1 MYVACFFEK
10 TVSLFEGQKTLLTN
24 TDVVSMSSFLDAQNS
39 CASDESLLLCFE
51 VFVFPFPLNYSCLL
65 FFRSMDRLTSL
76 VADLIVL
83 LN

>member
-10 TVSLFEGQKTLLTN
+10 TVSLFEGQKT
-24 TDVVSMSSFLDAQNS
+24 DIVSMYSFLDAQNS

-51 VFVFPFPLNYSCLL
+51 VFVFPFSLNYSCL
-65 FFRSMDRLTSL
+65 FFFEGMDRSISL